1 MKIALVHDDFSLWVF
16 RKGLIS
22 RLIGSGH
29 TVYVVCSSSG
39 YIPLLEAMGALPVPV
54 AMNRF
59 FSPFRDLKLMADL
72 YRIFRREQFDVVHT
86 FAIKPNIFG
95 ALAARAAGI
104 HKVILS
110 VTGLGVLKTDE
121 FHNGVKSSIL
131 VMILINLYK
140 LACRVSCKIWFQNSD
155 DREFFE
161 KNKMVNR
168 SKAALIRSSG
178 VDVEEFCPES
188 ADRDI
193 RDRIKKELNI
203 TDSTKVVTMVT
214 RPLWNKGVREFI
226 EASEIIKKYNPHVKF
241 LLVGGIENDNPL
253 SVPEDFL
260 RKSESDNFTW
270 LGFRSEV
277 RELQSISDVSVL
289 PSFYAEGIPR
299 NLLEAMAMGNPIV
312 TTMNVG
318 CREVVEENKNGYI
331 VQTRNSHALASAID
345 ALINDEKKR
354 VEFGYYS
361 RKKVEHEFNEKT
373 VTNRIINE
381 LYEASL

>member
-1 MKIALVHDDFSLWVF
+1 
-16 RKGLIS
+16 
-22 RLIGSGH
+22 
-29 TVYVVCSSSG
+29 
-39 YIPLLEAMGALPVPV
+39 
-54 AMNRF
+54 
-59 FSPFRDLKLMADL
+59 
-72 YRIFRREQFDVVHT
+72 VHT

-110 VTGLGVLKTDE
+110 VTGLGVLRTDE

-131 VMILINLYK
+131 IMILKNLYK

-161 KNKMVNR
+161 KNKIVSR
-168 SKAALIRSSG
+168 SKSALIKSSG

-188 ADRDI
+188 ADKDI
-193 RDRIKKELNI
+193 RDRLRKELNI
-203 TDSTKVVTMVT
+203 TDSTRVVTMVT

-241 LLVGGIENDNPL
+241 LLVGGTESDNPL
-253 SVPEDFL
+253 SVPEEFL

-331 VQTRNSHALASAID
+331 VQTRNAHALAVAID